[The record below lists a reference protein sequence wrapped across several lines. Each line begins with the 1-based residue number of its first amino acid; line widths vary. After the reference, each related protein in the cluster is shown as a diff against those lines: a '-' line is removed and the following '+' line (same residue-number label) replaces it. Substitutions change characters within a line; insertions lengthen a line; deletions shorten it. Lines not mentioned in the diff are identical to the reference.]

1 MTFSAS
7 GCCLKDVAA
16 FAFND
21 FQKVIYVL
29 TTSLVRMNPYK

>member
-1 MTFSAS
+1 MIFWRIQ
-7 GCCLKDVAA
+7 LINQI
-16 FAFND
+16 AFND